1 MTAVYGALFGVLC
14 AMMISAGIALYCG
27 VQEIG
32 YRPKELLKGLAPILR
47 DRRFK
52 KPLVE
57 MAFWLGSYGLL
68 IGMLLAGG
76 TLKYAAVFSL
86 LCYIVLAMLYR
97 YVVARRQGVGY
108 QPRAH
113 WKQFWAV
120 REHIDELKKV
130 DRKAYTMFYVSSI
143 FVGLFWYWIGVFD
156 PLVK

>member
-14 AMMISAGIALYCG
+14 AVLLSAGIAVYCG

-32 YRPKELLKGLAPILR
+32 FRPKELLKGLAPILR
-47 DRRFK
+47 DRRLK

-57 MAFWLGSYGLL
+57 MALWFGSYGLL
-68 IGMLLAGG
+68 IGMVLSSGA
-76 TLKYAAVFSL
+76 LKYAAVFIL
-86 LCYIVLAMLYR
+86 VCYIAITMLYR
-97 YVVARRQGVGY
+97 YAVARRQGVGY

-130 DRKAYTMFYVSSI
+130 DRKAYTTFYAASI
-143 FVGLFWYWIGVFD
+143 FVGLFWYWIGIFD
-156 PLVK
+156 SLVK